1 MKEQIILYNGPNS
14 PFGRKTKITSLVQ
27 EISLEEKIINVYES
41 DFLDKHNPLR
51 KIPTLVINDL
61 TIIDSDNICLH
72 LDSISKKETKESS
85 YLAIINDLSEDIGIS
100 TEETKSLVDVALSS
114 TDPRNVNYEQL
125 KQEITTFLF
134 INIFFL
140 ICKL

>member
-1 MKEQIILYNGPNS
+1 MK
-14 PFGRKTKITSLVQ
+14 
-27 EISLEEKIINVYES
+27 
-41 DFLDKHNPLR
+41 
-51 KIPTLVINDL
+51 
-61 TIIDSDNICLH
+61 
-72 LDSISKKETKESS
+72 KKETKKSS

-114 TDPRNVNYEQL
+114 ADPRDINYDQL
-125 KQEITTFLF
+125 KQEITTFLV

>member
-1 MKEQIILYNGPNS
+1 MK
-14 PFGRKTKITSLVQ
+14 
-27 EISLEEKIINVYES
+27 
-41 DFLDKHNPLR
+41 
-51 KIPTLVINDL
+51 
-61 TIIDSDNICLH
+61 
-72 LDSISKKETKESS
+72 KKETKKSS

-100 TEETKSLVDVALSS
+100 TEETKNLVDVALSS

>member
-1 MKEQIILYNGPNS
+1 MK
-14 PFGRKTKITSLVQ
+14 
-27 EISLEEKIINVYES
+27 
-41 DFLDKHNPLR
+41 
-51 KIPTLVINDL
+51 
-61 TIIDSDNICLH
+61 
-72 LDSISKKETKESS
+72 KKETKKTS

-100 TEETKSLVDVALSS
+100 TEETKSLVDVALFSA
-114 TDPRNVNYEQL
+114 DPRNVNYEQL

>member
-1 MKEQIILYNGPNS
+1 MK
-14 PFGRKTKITSLVQ
+14 
-27 EISLEEKIINVYES
+27 
-41 DFLDKHNPLR
+41 
-51 KIPTLVINDL
+51 
-61 TIIDSDNICLH
+61 
-72 LDSISKKETKESS
+72 KKETKESS
-85 YLAIINDLSEDIGIS
+85 YLVIINDLSEDIGIS
-100 TEETKSLVDVALSS
+100 TEETKSLVDVALFS